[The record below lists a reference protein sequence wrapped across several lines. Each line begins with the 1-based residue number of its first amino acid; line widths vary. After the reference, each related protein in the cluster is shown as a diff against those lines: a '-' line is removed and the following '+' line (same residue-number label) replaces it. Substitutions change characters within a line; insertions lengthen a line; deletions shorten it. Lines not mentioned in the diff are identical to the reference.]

1 MQENNVPLYS
11 LTVAQFKAMI
21 SAVVQETVKGIKDVK
36 SDKKEEDLLKIPQAA
51 ILYKVSRVTIYQWI
65 ADQKIRKYKI
75 GGLSW
80 VKRSEIENLLK

>member
-1 MQENNVPLYS
+1 MQENNLPLYS

-51 ILYKVSRVTIYQWI
+51 IAYKVSRVTIYQWI
-65 ADQKIRKYKI
+65 KDKKIRKYKI

-80 VKRSEIENLLK
+80 IKKSEIENLLK